1 MHENNLT
8 LLCNEAERLL
18 QLNISLL
25 QKMVDE
31 PHVLL
36 ETKQNNNEQL
46 FNKSKAIKELKNYR
60 VNKPKLSVKRW
71 Y

>member
-1 MHENNLT
+1 MHENNIT

-31 PHVLL
+31 PNFLV
-36 ETKQNNNEQL
+36 ESKQNSNEQL
-46 FNKSKAIKELKNYR
+46 FNKSKALKRIEELQGER
-60 VNKPKLSVKRW
+60 GFVE
-71 Y
+71 

>member
-1 MHENNLT
+1 MHENNIT

-31 PHVLL
+31 P
-36 ETKQNNNEQL
+36 N
-46 FNKSKAIKELKNYR
+46 
-60 VNKPKLSVKRW
+60 
-71 Y
+71 

>member
-1 MHENNLT
+1 MHENNIT

-31 PHVLL
+31 PNFLVESGDATNLL
-36 ETKQNNNEQL
+36 
-46 FNKSKAIKELKNYR
+46 I
-60 VNKPKLSVKRW
+60 
-71 Y
+71 